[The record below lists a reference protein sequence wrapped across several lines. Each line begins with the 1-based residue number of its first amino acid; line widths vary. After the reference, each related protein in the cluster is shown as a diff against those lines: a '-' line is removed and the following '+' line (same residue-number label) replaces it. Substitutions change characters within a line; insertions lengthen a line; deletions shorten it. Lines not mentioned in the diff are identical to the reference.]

1 MNVKLNVLQVGPSV
15 SVQDQGRPGH
25 LRFGVTSS
33 GVMDRT
39 SFAMANA
46 ALDNPPTNPVLEIS
60 LGGIILNCVE
70 GNMSLAIVGGSFTV
84 MLNDNQ
90 LPPWSIFTMKTGD
103 TLTVRPGDW
112 GSWCYL
118 AFAGELD
125 ANRWLDSYSVH
136 LKSGVCGTAIQQDD
150 LLQINTTRQNN
161 NTAQQNDGAINSL
174 GNPDVLRPESM
185 IRAVVGPQERYFAPE
200 TLAKLFS
207 SRFTISADYDRM
219 GMRLSGC
226 TLPIAAA
233 LDMPS
238 EPIIR
243 GSLQV
248 PGHGDPICLLADHHT
263 AGGYPKIATVV
274 SADLDA
280 LSQHRAG
287 QSLTFESVTP
297 KEAVQAAR
305 DRRVKNDQILDHI
318 TLNKEGL
325 AARLWTNNLISGASD
340 GITSDEIEIDANDK
354 QTN

>member
-1 MNVKLNVLQVGPSV
+1 MDVKLHVLQAGPSV

-25 LRFGVTSS
+25 LRYGVSSS

-39 SFAMANA
+39 SFAIANA
-46 ALDNPPTNPVLEIS
+46 VLDNPPTNPVLEIS

-70 GNMSLAIVGGSFTV
+70 GNLSLAIVGGSFTV
-84 MLNDNQ
+84 KLNDNQ
-90 LPPWSIFTMKTGD
+90 LPPWSIFTMKAGD
-103 TLTVRPGDW
+103 TLSVRPGDW

-150 LLQINTTRQNN
+150 LLQINNPKQNN
-161 NTAQQNDGAINSL
+161 NSARQNDGLISSL
-174 GNPDVLRPESM
+174 GSPDILRPESM
-185 IRAVVGPQERYFAPE
+185 IRVVVGPQERYFDSE

-207 SRFTISADYDRM
+207 SSFTISADYDRM

-226 TLPIAAA
+226 NLPIAAA

-280 LSQHRAG
+280 LAQHRTG
-287 QSLTFESVTP
+287 QTLTFESVTP
-297 KEAVQAAR
+297 QEAVQVAR
-305 DRRVKNDQILDHI
+305 DSRVKTVQILDQI
-318 TLNKEGL
+318 MLNKEGL
-325 AARLWTNNLISGASD
+325 AARLWTNNLISGASA
-340 GITSDEIEIDANDK
+340 GITSDEFVIDANDE
-354 QTN
+354 